1 MPILKERELDQG
13 NIKLD
18 LRQYFTIPNVSNGFV
33 AWLFGATGPLLIV
46 LQAAEKGGLS
56 ADQISSWIFSIY
68 GMAGILSVI
77 LSIYY
82 RQPIA
87 MAFSIPGA
95 VLVGTALA
103 QHSFEEVIGAY
114 MVTGMLIL
122 VLGMSGIIHRMM
134 MFLPV
139 PIMMGMVS
147 GVLLPF
153 GIDIFRSVSEN
164 VWLNGIVL
172 AVFLLILSM
181 KSLAT
186 KFPPILGAIVA
197 AVILLPMQ
205 GSVDRQELSVSL
217 VKPLWFTPEFSLAAI
232 GELVIPLALT
242 VIAIQNAQ
250 GFGLMKE
257 LGYQPPVN
265 ALTNWTGITSIIN
278 GFFGGHSACIA
289 GPMTAIIASEEGG
302 PKEGRFAAGVM
313 LGFFM
318 ILFGLFAPMAAV
330 ITQWIPSSLIKLLGG
345 LAMLAVLMN
354 SLQVSFSGRFKLGA
368 ITSFLITISGFQ
380 LLHIGAPF
388 WGLVG
393 GLLASWMVER
403 EEFRKGTYR

>member
-1 MPILKERELDQG
+1 MPILEERKTDSNLQH
-13 NIKLD
+13 
-18 LRQYFTIPNVSNGFV
+18 FSIPNISNGFV

-46 LQAAEKGGLS
+46 LQAAEKGGLGS
-56 ADQISSWIFSIY
+56 EQVSSWIFSIY
-68 GMAGILSVI
+68 GIAGMLSVI

-95 VLVGTALA
+95 VLVGTALTHHA
-103 QHSFEEVIGAY
+103 FEEVIGAY
-114 MVTGMLIL
+114 IVTGVLVL

-153 GIDIFRSVSEN
+153 GMDIFRSVSEN
-164 VWLNGIVL
+164 VMLNGVIL
-172 AVFLLILSM
+172 TVFLLILSR
-181 KSLAT
+181 KRLSA

-197 AVILLPMQ
+197 AAVLLPLLDR
-205 GSVDRQELSVSL
+205 VDVQELSVSM
-217 VKPLWFTPEFSLAAI
+217 VKPLWFTPAFSLAAI
-232 GELVIPLALT
+232 GELVVPLALT

-257 LGYQPPVN
+257 LGYQAPVN
-265 ALTNWTGITSIIN
+265 ALTNWTGLASIFN

-289 GPMTAIIASEEGG
+289 GPMTAIIAAKEGG

-313 LGFFM
+313 LGLFM
-318 ILFGLFAPMAAV
+318 IIFGLFAPVAATL
-330 ITQWIPSSLIKLLGG
+330 TQWIPSSLIKLLGG

-354 SLQVSFSGRFKLGA
+354 CLQVTFSGRFRLGA
-368 ITSFLITISGFQ
+368 MMSFLITVSGFQ

-393 GLLASWMVER
+393 GLLISWMVER
-403 EEFRKGTYR
+403 EELQRQ